1 MPIGVTRVSG
11 DSQLVNNVG
20 EGYLKNANAQIINTG
35 INSPIEAYKITT
47 LGITAN
53 LANELK
59 GPSGAGVTGAVD
71 TLLKA
76 VAANATVLAYQ
87 VDANGATAQLS
98 VITER
103 SGWDSDTSLQN
114 VIRALAVSTGNI
126 GAYGNVF
133 PTLATVTSTGGI
145 KLA

>member
-20 EGYLKNANAQIINTG
+20 DGYLKNANAQIINTG

>member
-1 MPIGVTRVSG
+1 MAIGVQRVSG
-11 DSQLVNNVG
+11 DSQVVINVG
-20 EGYLKNANAQIINTG
+20 DDITRNANAVIINTG
-35 INSPIEAYKITT
+35 IASPIQAYKITT

-71 TLLKA
+71 TLLKTIA
-76 VAANATVLAYQ
+76 SNASILAFQ
-87 VDANGATAQLS
+87 VDAAGSTAQLS

-103 SGWDSDTSLQN
+103 SSWTAAEMQ
-114 VIRALAVSTGNI
+114 VQVRALGGNI

-133 PTLATVTSTGGI
+133 PALAAVTSSGGI

>member
-1 MPIGVTRVSG
+1 MAIGVQRVSG
-11 DSQLVNNVG
+11 DSQVVINVG
-20 EGYLKNANAQIINTG
+20 DDITRNSNAVVINTG
-35 INSPIEAYKITT
+35 IASPIQAYKITT

-71 TLLKA
+71 TMLKTIA
-76 VAANATVLAYQ
+76 SNASILAFQ
-87 VDANGATAQLS
+87 VDATGATAQLS

-103 SGWDSDTSLQN
+103 SSWTAAEMQ
-114 VIRALAVSTGNI
+114 VQIRALAVATGNI

-133 PTLATVTSTGGI
+133 PTLAAVTSTGI